1 MSKHTPGPLFTK
13 RARSGGDV
21 GIYAEGHAGV
31 LAECF
36 EEFAAKGELRP
47 GEAMANAVL
56 FRAAPDLLD
65 ALKSLMVALTP
76 ELTGVPK
83 SVPKSSWAG
92 QWDAAETAIAKAE
105 GK

>member
-1 MSKHTPGPLFTK
+1 MKADRWVWMP
-13 RARSGGDV
+13 
-21 GIYAEGHAGV
+21 HAGHLIV
-31 LAECF
+31 GNQCRFHLATF
-36 EEFAAKGELRP
+36 VELRP